1 MASKPSSLGS
11 SLLVPCVQELAK
23 DPLVA
28 VPPRYIRYDQE
39 HPIIASHDPVSE
51 VPVIDMQRLL
61 DQETMDC
68 ELGRLHFACKTWG
81 FFQVHLVY
89 PLSFLGF
96 FFLYRNLTQVVKI
109 VVVFMNGQTFFRV
122 IRERSKNRKN
132 IWTREVIIETGILI
146 NLHIPL

>member
-23 DPLVA
+23 DLLVA

-61 DQETMDC
+61 DQETMDS

-96 FFLYRNLTQVVKI
+96 FF
-109 VVVFMNGQTFFRV
+109 F
-122 IRERSKNRKN
+122 
-132 IWTREVIIETGILI
+132 IEI
-146 NLHIPL
+146 